1 MGDLGHD
8 LEFGAFLTPRAD
20 TPEAVVAL
28 AELCDR
34 LGLELLGIQDHPY
47 QPSFLETWT
56 LLSALSSRTTGI
68 KLVPDVANVVLRPPA
83 VLARAAASLDILSGG
98 RVELGVG
105 AGAFPGPVAAMGG
118 PSLSPGE
125 RVDALEEAI
134 AVMRALW
141 APGPDVRL
149 DGRFHRL
156 DGARPGPFPTHP
168 IGVWIGAYKPR
179 MLRLTGRVADG
190 WLPTLAYASPEEIVT
205 MGATIDA
212 AAEAAGRDPAAIR
225 RLYNIEGRFSG
236 TGGFLQG
243 PPRTWA
249 KQLAGLTLDHGFS
262 GYLLAPGPDAV
273 GDLRRFAEEVAPAV
287 REAVARERT
296 PSDAP
301 RPAPAEIRPAAR
313 GELDEA
319 TRPRVSGGSA
329 PAASGPGRAGQET
342 LVQIHE
348 HLRRELRQLQDAVE
362 AVAGSHID
370 PAAARGIVNQ
380 LSLRQNDWSLSAF
393 CASYC
398 RIVGLHH
405 TIEDQHLFTQLG
417 RADPELKPVLT
428 RLGEEHEVVAELLFD
443 LDEALVAMIADAG
456 RMADVRRAADRLAAA
471 LLSHLAY
478 EEEELLEPIGR
489 LEILV

>member
-1 MGDLGHD
+1 M
-8 LEFGAFLTPRAD
+8 
-20 TPEAVVAL
+20 
-28 AELCDR
+28 
-34 LGLELLGIQDHPY
+34 
-47 QPSFLETWT
+47 
-56 LLSALSSRTTGI
+56 
-68 KLVPDVANVVLRPPA
+68 PDVANVVLRPPA

-156 DGARPGPFPTHP
+156 DGARPGPFSPHP
-168 IGVWIGAYKPR
+168 VGVWIGAYKPR

-249 KQLAGLTLDHGFS
+249 EQLAGLTLDHGFS

-273 GDLRRFAEEVAPAV
+273 GDLRRFDEEVAPAV
-287 REAVARERT
+287 REAVARDR
-296 PSDAP
+296 
-301 RPAPAEIRPAAR
+301 RPWSRS
-313 GELDEA
+313 
-319 TRPRVSGGSA
+319 TSTSGGSCA
-329 PAASGPGRAGQET
+329 SSRTRWRPWPAATST
-342 LVQIHE
+342 
-348 HLRRELRQLQDAVE
+348 
-362 AVAGSHID
+362 

-380 LSLRQNDWSLSAF
+380 LSLRQNDWSLGAF

-405 TIEDQHLFTQLG
+405 TIEDQHLFTHLG

-471 LLSHLAY
+471 LLFHLAY